1 MTHISDIADPG
12 GIFRPW
18 HSSAPLDN
26 LSRDRIVNDASTVVV
41 QKLVPGLS
49 SDSEDFRLIELIFL
63 AWKIIT
69 S

>member
-1 MTHISDIADPG
+1 MTHVCDIADPG

-26 LSRDRIVNDASTVVV
+26 LSRNLIVHHTSTVVV

-49 SDSEDFRLIELIFL
+49 SDSENFRLVELIFL
-63 AWKIIT
+63 GWKIIT